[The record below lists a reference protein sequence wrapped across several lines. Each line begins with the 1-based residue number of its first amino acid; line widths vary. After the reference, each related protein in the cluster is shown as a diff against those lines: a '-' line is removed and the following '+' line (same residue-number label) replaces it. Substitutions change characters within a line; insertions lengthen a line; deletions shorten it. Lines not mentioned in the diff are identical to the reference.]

1 MTVPF
6 PTGVFPAPPTPF
18 AADGEGV
25 DATRAGRQAQ
35 WFVERGAHG
44 LIVAGSGGEFVG
56 LSPGERRALGEAV
69 VEAVGGRIP
78 VVIGISAYGTQATI
92 ELGRH
97 ARSCGADAVLTT
109 APYYMKPTPASVWR
123 YLAEVREAVDLPLA
137 FYNSPGGSGID
148 PAHAD
153 LVALVEAGIL
163 QAVKQS
169 YPDSYHVRELKQD
182 VGDRAAVFAGHDAS
196 AFEAMIDGADGWVST
211 FPTVFPRRARRLW
224 DDIQAGAP
232 LPVVVAQ
239 WQEALPFIRF
249 VYDESL
255 KVRGEPHWL
264 EAFKTAMNLVGVDVG
279 PPRPPFHL
287 LEGEHLDRLRGI
299 VEALRGSE
307 EG

>member
-1 MTVPF
+1 MTLPF

-18 AADGEGV
+18 SGDDAGV
-25 DATRAGRQAQ
+25 DAAKAARQAE

-56 LSPGERRALGEAV
+56 LSPDERRTLAEAV

-78 VVIGISAYGTQATI
+78 VVIGISAYGTRATI

-97 ARSCGADAVLTT
+97 AASCGADAVLTT
-109 APYYMKPTPASVWR
+109 APYYMKPPPAAVRR

-137 FYNSPGGSGID
+137 LYNSPGGSGID

-153 LVALVEAGIL
+153 LVAMVEEGIL

-169 YPDSYHVRELKQD
+169 YADSYHVRELKQD

-211 FPTVFPRRARRLW
+211 FPTIFPRRARRLW
-224 DDIQAGAP
+224 DDVQAGAP
-232 LPVVVAQ
+232 LPVLVAQ

-255 KVRGEPHWL
+255 KVREEPHWL

-287 LEGEHLDRLRGI
+287 LQGAHLERLRAI
-299 VEALRGSE
+299 VESLRDPV